1 MLIRGLSFALCFF
14 TAASASAQVLKLP
27 ERTTGLT
34 ALEGSIVDVQ
44 LVRVPV
50 ADAITGSETRIK
62 LQFKL
67 QGCLDSLMP
76 LISHHETQ
84 GNRVNLYV
92 TALNAHNEAS
102 AVARCITMPQ
112 ASGQVTVPGI
122 FQREQIRVVFMGQ
135 PASTAQKT
143 YTNKR
148 FGFRFNY
155 AAKLALDTTRKSS
168 QQSAGET
175 LHRLSLWPHA
185 VYKDI
190 QAGKYAGGT
199 EYPPGI
205 DITVHSNLKKL
216 SLANWA
222 KGYQP
227 GIQNLQSV
235 KVNGQ
240 AGITYTADGLY
251 PSDNV
256 ALYSPGGQI
265 IHLSVSYLNPNDRLF
280 QDAFED
286 IVASFQFS

>member
-1 MLIRGLSFALCFF
+1 MLTRALGFALGFF

-34 ALEGSIVDVQ
+34 PVKGSIVNVQ
-44 LVRVPV
+44 SVRVPV
-50 ADAITGSETRIK
+50 ADAITSSETRIK

-67 QGCLDSLMP
+67 QGCLDSLVP
-76 LISHHETQ
+76 LISHHQIQ
-84 GNRVNLYV
+84 GNQANIYV

-102 AVARCITMPQ
+102 AVASCMTMPH

-122 FQREQIRVVFMGQ
+122 FQREQIRVVFMRQ

-143 YTNKR
+143 YTDKR

-155 AAKLALDTTRKSS
+155 TTQLALDTTRKSS
-168 QQSAGET
+168 QHVGET
-175 LHRLSLWPHA
+175 LHRLSLWPEA

-190 QAGKYAGGT
+190 QAGKYVGGT
-199 EYPPGI
+199 EYPPSI
-205 DITVHSNLKKL
+205 DISVHSNPQKL

-235 KVNGQ
+235 KVHGQ
-240 AGITYTADGLY
+240 AGITYTAEGLY

-256 ALYSPGGQI
+256 ALYSPDAQI
-265 IHLSVSYLNPNDRLF
+265 IHLSVSYLTPNDRLR
-280 QDAFED
+280 DAFED
-286 IVASFQFS
+286 IVASFQFI